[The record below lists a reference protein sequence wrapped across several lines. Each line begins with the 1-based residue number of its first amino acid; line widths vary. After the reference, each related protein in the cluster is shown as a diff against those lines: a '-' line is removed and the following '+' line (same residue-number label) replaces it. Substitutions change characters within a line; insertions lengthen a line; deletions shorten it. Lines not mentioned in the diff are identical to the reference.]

1 MKTKIIYLLIPIVLG
16 VTLCSE
22 YSPPSPPEPY
32 YKADLIGIT
41 GSAIIHLEI
50 DKDLQVISSTTVN
63 LSDSVNTLYF
73 QPPSIMLW
81 NGSHS
86 VLYQV
91 NYITFY
97 QTTSTIPSEITI
109 TTSVEGTTEVSTT
122 SIIPITY
129 SPISNYILLSMQDS
143 SQTSIGYLGI
153 YNKYEESFLD
163 VIELTGI
170 VPAFVVEGSSI
181 YGILQSTQSYL
192 ISVQVE
198 NNQFNDSSLISTSS
212 ISIVLSTSSIGKN
225 IFLMDEDTSK
235 LLLNAGSKL
244 LVIDPQS
251 LEFQEVVL
259 SSESLYPISI
269 VKDPPQ
275 NRIYILSG
283 TSSSFKVFK
292 VTYNGSEYVKSAD
305 GETTYSNALSNMILL
320 SSPYS
325 LQRYVLASYEDKLI
339 NILNGSTIYSVSS
352 NIKEL
357 AINVIW
363 GE

>member
-1 MKTKIIYLLIPIVLG
+1 MKTKITYLLIPLVLG
-16 VTLCSE
+16 LALCSE

-41 GSAIIHLEI
+41 GSSIIHLEI

-63 LSDSVNTLYF
+63 LSDSINTLYF
-73 QPPSIMLW
+73 QPPSIILW

-86 VLYQV
+86 VLYQI

-97 QTTSTIPSEITI
+97 QTTSAIPSEITI
-109 TTSVEGTTEVSTT
+109 TTSVEGTTELSTT
-122 SIIPITY
+122 SVIPITY

-143 SQTSIGYLGI
+143 SQTSIGYLGV
-153 YNKYEESFLD
+153 YNKYEETFLD
-163 VIELTGI
+163 IIELTGI
-170 VPAFVVEGSSI
+170 VPAFIVEGSSI

-192 ISVQVE
+192 FLVQVE
-198 NNQFNDSSLISTSS
+198 NNQFSNSPLISTSS
-212 ISIVLSTSSIGKN
+212 INILLSTSSIGKN

-251 LEFQEVVL
+251 LNFQEVIL
-259 SSESLYPISI
+259 SSENLYPISI

-275 NRIYILSG
+275 NIIYILSG
-283 TSSSFKVFK
+283 TSNNFKVFK
-292 VTYNGSEYVKSAD
+292 VNYNGNEYTKLED
-305 GETTYSNALSNMILL
+305 GELTYSKDLSNMILL

-325 LQRYVLASYEDKLI
+325 LQRYLLAGYEDKLI
-339 NILNGSTIYSVSS
+339 NVLNGNSIYSVSS